1 MGGHGLQ
8 RGRRQRLRAVL
19 LGCAALL
26 AATAAVA
33 GSRND
38 NFAET
43 VGGDVASLAKQQHV
57 ERAARSGGH
66 VAKSASLACDLC
78 VAPTTDLQWRQD
90 RSLDQRLRSQYR
102 QMGEEL
108 ASKLWD
114 DPRGRRIKFDIE
126 GKPGLGLEI
135 PLD

>member
-1 MGGHGLQ
+1 MGGQGLQ
-8 RGRRQRLRAVL
+8 RGRRWRVQARFLGCAVL
-19 LGCAALL
+19 LIS
-26 AATAAVA
+26 ATASA

-38 NFAET
+38 NFAQT

-57 ERAARSGGH
+57 DRAARSGRN
-66 VAKSASLACDLC
+66 VAKSASVECDLC
-78 VAPTTDLQWRQD
+78 VAPTTDIQWRQD
-90 RSLDQRLRSQYR
+90 HSLDQRLRSQYR